1 MNQHYVPKVYLRNFA
16 QKKGDEYYVDVFDVS
31 TRKTFSTNISNICAE
46 KDLYTLE
53 NNNSLKRDKLIV
65 EKFYSDQIEPLY
77 KKSYNILTNNKIS
90 YISDELRLEILFG
103 IFQLYTRNPQI
114 LKLSLKV
121 HITNIEHIYEK
132 AIAAKE
138 KGITYGNI
146 DFSFRE
152 WSKEQIIQ
160 HIEEKLTTEFKER
173 HLLGTKEVIEFHQKS
188 KLVIAS
194 IKDNANF
201 ITSDNP
207 LIFQDRTTENNHPL
221 LRSKEFTIPL
231 NPKFALTIL
240 HDNTK
245 NINTIYRYYI
255 PNGSVS
261 MINSDIEKQCS
272 RFLIG
277 KKDAFDIYFRMKEI
291 LEDTSVDLQM
301 DAMKQTLK
309 KIPDTPENKEAIKLI
324 NIFIEKYDKQGT
336 LSKLEQF
343 EMHKLMRNMGI
354 EAKKNRIK

>member
-16 QKKGDEYYVDVFDVS
+16 LKKGSEYYVDVFDIEAK
-31 TRKTFSTNISNICAE
+31 RTFNTNICNICAE

-53 NNNSLKRDKLIV
+53 DDNLKLDKLIV

-77 KKSYNILTNNKIS
+77 KKSYDILTNNNIS
-90 YISDELRLEILFG
+90 YISDQLRLEILFG

-114 LKLSLKV
+114 LKLALKV
-121 HITNIEHIYEK
+121 HTNNIESLYEK
-132 AIAAKE
+132 AVAAKE
-138 KGITYGNI
+138 KGITFGKI

-152 WSKEQIIQ
+152 WSKKQIIN
-160 HIEEKLTTEFKER
+160 HIEEELAKEFKAR
-173 HLLGTKEVIEFHQKS
+173 HLIGTKEVIEFHQKS
-188 KLVIAS
+188 KLDVAV
-194 IKDNANF
+194 IKDDSSF

-207 LIFQDRTTENNHPL
+207 LTFQDITTKNNHPL
-221 LRSKEFTIPL
+221 LKSKEFTIPL

-245 NINTIYRYYI
+245 KINTIYRHYI

-261 MINSDIEKQCS
+261 MINSNIENQCT

-277 KKDAFDIYFRMKEI
+277 KNEAFDDYFSMKKI

-301 DAMKQTLK
+301 DAMKQTVE
-309 KIPDTPENKEAIKLI
+309 KIPNTPENQEAINLLKS
-324 NIFIEKYDKQGT
+324 FIDKYNKQGT
-336 LSKLEQF
+336 LSQLEQI
-343 EMHKLMRNMGI
+343 ELHTLMRNLGI
-354 EAKKNRIK
+354 KAKQDRIK